1 VDPFEGLFGVFSDSL
16 PDGWGRLLVDR
27 LMGEKITMEATFNNM
42 SHTDSL
48 EFWLNNSECD
58 WDKTLT
64 IKDKEL
70 TNPVLT
76 INEKITGKWLREWMA
91 LIGLEKRDFYLDGE
105 KVSPELL
112 EEYKS
117 FRNLP
122 LDEEEVSLRY
132 GVVVQG
138 AALTDLPTEDIFTD
152 SELDIR
158 YNELQETFVKVNSPV
173 IILLEDVTHKY
184 YYVRSIEFTGWTKQD
199 NIAVIEDRQKWDNY
213 FNNDSFVMVTSDCD
227 IDINSAEANSRL
239 SYSVKTYMGTKLHFQ
254 GIDEEGNY
262 KVYVPARNEE
272 GFLSSDIVGTID
284 KSNAS
289 IGYLPASRKNILT
302 LAFHVWGDE
311 YGWGGRSGLRDCS
324 SYIRDI
330 FLCFGYTLPRNSGYQ
345 MRIEDAS
352 NIEHIH
358 GYDNKNEAISILQ
371 PGDILD
377 IGGHVMIYL
386 GKYEGKHYIISML
399 STYVPEDVTCD
410 FDKNVV
416 KMARNHINSLDVHR
430 RNGNT
435 WMEEIKS
442 YIHW

>member
-1 VDPFEGLFGVFSDSL
+1 V
-16 PDGWGRLLVDR
+16 
-27 LMGEKITMEATFNNM
+27 KKTMEATFNNM
-42 SHTDSL
+42 SHTDAL
-48 EFWLNNSECD
+48 EFWLNNSKCD
-58 WDKTLT
+58 WDRTLT
-64 IKDKEL
+64 VKDKEL
-70 TNPVLT
+70 TNSVLT
-76 INEKITGKWLREWMA
+76 IDEKITGKWLRKWMA
-91 LIGLEKRDFYLDGE
+91 LIGLDTREFYLNGK

-112 EEYKS
+112 EEYKRN
-117 FRNLP
+117 RNLP
-122 LDEEEVSLRY
+122 PDDEKVTPRY
-132 GVVVQG
+132 GITIKG
-138 AALTDLPTEDIFTD
+138 AEFKDLPTEDIFTN
-152 SELDIR
+152 SELDVR

-227 IDINSAEANSRL
+227 IDINSAEANSKL

-311 YGWGGRSGLRDCS
+311 YGWGGRDGLRDCS

-330 FLCFGYTLPRNSGYQ
+330 FLCMGYTLPRNSNFQ

-399 STYVPEDVTCD
+399 STYVPEDVTSD

>member
-1 VDPFEGLFGVFSDSL
+1 MDPFEGLFGVFSDSL

-27 LMGEKITMEATFNNM
+27 LVGEKITMETTFNNM

-48 EFWLNNSECD
+48 EFWLNNSKCD
-58 WDKTLT
+58 WDRTLT
-64 IKDKEL
+64 VKDKEL
-70 TNPVLT
+70 TNPVIT
-76 INEKITGKWLREWMA
+76 IDEKITGKWLREWMA

-117 FRNLP
+117 FCNLP

-158 YNELQETFVKVNSPV
+158 YNELQETFVKVNSPA
-173 IILLEDVTHKY
+173 IILLEDTSHEY
-184 YYVRSIEFTGWTKQD
+184 YYVRTIEFTGWTKQS
-199 NIAVIEDRQKWDNY
+199 NIAIIEDKSEWDNY
-213 FNNDSFVMVTSDCD
+213 FFNDNFLMVTNDCYIEVD
-227 IDINSAEANSRL
+227 ESKDEEKL
-239 SYSVKTYMGTKLHFQ
+239 SYSCKTFMGTKLHFQ
-254 GIDEEGNY
+254 EIDSEGNY

-272 GFLSSDIVGTID
+272 GYLVNILTGTID
-284 KSNAS
+284 SKKAH
-289 IGYLPASRKNILT
+289 IGYLPLTRRNILK
-302 LAFHVWGDE
+302 LAFGVWGDE
-311 YGWGGRSGLRDCS
+311 YGWGGRGGLRDCS

-330 FLCFGYTLPRNSGYQ
+330 FLCFGYTLPRNSSYQ

-377 IGGHVMIYL
+377 IGGHVMMYL
-386 GKYEGKHYIISML
+386 GKYEGKRYIISML
-399 STYVPEDVTCD
+399 STYVPEDVTSD
-410 FDKNVV
+410 FDKNAV

>member
-1 VDPFEGLFGVFSDSL
+1 
-16 PDGWGRLLVDR
+16 
-27 LMGEKITMEATFNNM
+27 MGEKITMEATFNNM

-48 EFWLNNSECD
+48 EFWLNNSKCD
-58 WDKTLT
+58 WDRTLT
-64 IKDKEL
+64 VKDKEL

-158 YNELQETFVKVNSPV
+158 YNELQETFVKANSPA
-173 IILLEDVTHKY
+173 IILLEDTTHEY
-184 YYVRSIEFTGWTKQD
+184 YYVRTIEFTGWTKQD
-199 NIAVIEDRQKWDNY
+199 NIAIIEDRQKWDNY

-227 IDINSAEANSRL
+227 IDINAAEAYSRL

-254 GIDEEGNY
+254 EIDSEGNY

-272 GFLSSDIVGTID
+272 GYLVNILTGTID
-284 KSNAS
+284 SKKAH
-289 IGYLPASRKNILT
+289 IGYLPLTRRNILK
-302 LAFHVWGDE
+302 LAFGVWGDE
-311 YGWGGRSGLRDCS
+311 YGWGGRDGLRDCS

-330 FLCFGYTLPRNSGYQ
+330 FLCMGYTLPRNSNFQ

-386 GKYEGKHYIISML
+386 GKYEGRHYIISML
-399 STYVPEDVTCD
+399 STYVPEDVTSD
-410 FDKNVV
+410 FDKNAV